1 LRQRRRFGQPSEA
14 AGNVYIQVVIANA
27 YCRETPLGINARI
40 KIRLTAE
47 GIPAVQVQQHAA
59 TYSGLDFQVML
70 TYGNTYLIFHE

>member
-1 LRQRRRFGQPSEA
+1 
-14 AGNVYIQVVIANA
+14 
-27 YCRETPLGINARI
+27 LGINARI
-40 KIRLTAE
+40 KIRLAAE